1 MAAVMSERFID
12 LGNRKW
18 KTARESIAVRWRT
31 SAKGNPF
38 TTFRGFVIVVCQ
50 FREGAHWRYM
60 VKPEKEGTYN
70 WEVYGKFNTADE
82 AKESAIAALLTGK
95 KEMPKP
101 DETVATEEEA
111 MTPLQGRKIIL

>member
-1 MAAVMSERFID
+1 MSDRFIH
-12 LGNRKW
+12 LGNQKW
-18 KTARESIAVRWRT
+18 KPVRETVTARWRT
-31 SAKGNPF
+31 SAKGNPY
-38 TTFRGFVIVVCQ
+38 TSFRGFVIVVCQ

-70 WEVYGKFNTADE
+70 WEVYGKFTTADE

-95 KEMPKP
+95 KNMPKP

-111 MTPLQGRKIIL
+111 MIPQGRKIVL